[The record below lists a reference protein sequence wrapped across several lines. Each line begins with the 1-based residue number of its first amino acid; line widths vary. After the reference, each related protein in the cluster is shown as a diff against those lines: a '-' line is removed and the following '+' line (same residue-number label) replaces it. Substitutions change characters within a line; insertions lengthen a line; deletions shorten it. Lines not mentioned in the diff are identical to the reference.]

1 MSCPYPNCSGEFSS
15 LRHVSPCATC
25 RQPVFRCPKCGSGNR
40 AFARYCRQCR
50 ASIAKKDKLENRDSV
65 EKRDFSSVS
74 REIVISG
81 SFWVRPISYCGYF
94 WCLSRNGEVLRISPF
109 VDQAAP
115 YGVLGQ
121 DYGAS
126 SVTIAELSAHSGGES
141 LVPFLIA
148 AGPRGIKGVNLLT
161 GVVKEFY
168 STQAGERILADSSE
182 KYTNVA
188 SDRGRIFF
196 LKTDNQRTQLVAT
209 DGIDC
214 LEVEVPT
221 SDVAGPF
228 VVEGRA
234 FVCSCDCLYVL
245 DGDQIIPYLDFKTIH
260 FRPWI
265 SPSEITNLLPP
276 FGVSP
281 YLVRQHSV
289 YLPGIR
295 TGQQTDPR
303 GESSLAG
310 NRAGLLFVSVTGS
323 MPKYAF
329 IPIPGDATL
338 SQDSV
343 GRPIVSRA
351 SEIAAYEETTS
362 VTLRRDTQLVAK
374 GQAYHEG
381 QLTIGFAR
389 TTGGVESLRFYE
401 ADHITD
407 FSLAPMRN
415 LIDIGFFSVAGTLLF
430 AYQAERDQGRLM
442 RIATWVV

>member
-1 MSCPYPNCSGEFSS
+1 
-15 LRHVSPCATC
+15 
-25 RQPVFRCPKCGSGNR
+25 
-40 AFARYCRQCR
+40 
-50 ASIAKKDKLENRDSV
+50 
-65 EKRDFSSVS
+65 
-74 REIVISG
+74 
-81 SFWVRPISYCGYF
+81 
-94 WCLSRNGEVLRISPF
+94 VL
-109 VDQAAP
+109 
-115 YGVLGQ
+115 
-121 DYGAS
+121 
-126 SVTIAELSAHSGGES
+126 
-141 LVPFLIA
+141 
-148 AGPRGIKGVNLLT
+148 
-161 GVVKEFY
+161 KEFY
-168 STQAGERILADSSE
+168 STQTGERILANSSE
-182 KYTNVA
+182 RYTNVA

-196 LKTDNQRTQLVAT
+196 LKTDNQRTLLVAA
-209 DGIDC
+209 DGIES
-214 LEVEVPT
+214 LEVEAPT

-228 VVEGRA
+228 IVEGRV
-234 FVCSCDCLYVL
+234 FVCSRDCLYVL
-245 DGDQIIPYLDFKTIH
+245 DGEQIIPYLDFKTIH

-265 SPSEITNLLPP
+265 SPSEVTNLLPP

-281 YLVRQHSV
+281 YLIRQHCI
-289 YLPGIR
+289 YLPGVR
-295 TGQQTDPR
+295 TGQQTDQS
-303 GESSLAG
+303 GESLRE
-310 NRAGLLFVSVTGS
+310 NRAGLLFISVTGS

-329 IPIPGDATL
+329 IPIPGDASL

-362 VTLRRDTQLVAK
+362 VTLRRDSQLVAK

-430 AYQAERDQGRLM
+430 AYQAERDHGRLM